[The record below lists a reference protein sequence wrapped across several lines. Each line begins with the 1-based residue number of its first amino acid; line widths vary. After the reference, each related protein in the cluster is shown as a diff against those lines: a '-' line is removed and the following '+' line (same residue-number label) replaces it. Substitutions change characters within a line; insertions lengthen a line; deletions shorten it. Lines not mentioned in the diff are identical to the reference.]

1 MFWEYYSTNK
11 RARVLHHHPKTK
23 LAEQTY
29 NKSVQPKKHPT
40 YNSIISNLTPF
51 N

>member
-11 RARVLHHHPKTK
+11 RARVLHHHPETK

-29 NKSVQPKKHPT
+29 NKSVQPKNHPT

>member
-11 RARVLHHHPKTK
+11 RARVLHHHPETK
-23 LAEQTY
+23 LTEQTY
-29 NKSVQPKKHPT
+29 NKSVQPKNHPT